1 MAKFKQGFFTPAN
14 PQKYKGNSNN
24 IIYRSSWELHFMKN
38 FLDVNPSVLKW
49 SSEEIA
55 IPYMFLDEKH
65 RYFPDFYMEVK
76 QSDNQVKKFLVEIKA
91 QKDFIQKKPR
101 KYMTEKQTKQY
112 REQALTIAKNQA
124 KWDAAKNFC
133 SINNM
138 EFIVLSEKELG
149 IKKR

>member
-91 QKDFIQKKPR
+91 QKDFIQKNPR

-124 KWDAAKNFC
+124 MNRK
-133 SINNM
+133 SSH
-138 EFIVLSEKELG
+138 EQ
-149 IKKR
+149 